1 MQLACYFYVK
11 MYYCIIISSNLNT
24 MKTKTP
30 KLFIAVF
37 AAFTLF
43 ICSNANAQSTE
54 KSNLRFGIGVDG
66 LLPVGNLSN
75 TENFALGITP
85 RLQYRLSSTVSLTFT
100 SGLYHFFPKTVTYP
114 AVGIL
119 PAVTVK
125 YKSDIIPVKAGAK
138 FFLSDNIY
146 FGAEAG
152 AGFQVA
158 EGGGPV
164 ALILAPGIGYANRK
178 WDINA
183 RYEDFTYN
191 GYSND
196 VVGLRI
202 AYGFGL

>member
-1 MQLACYFYVK
+1 
-11 MYYCIIISSNLNT
+11 

-30 KLFIAVF
+30 KLFITVF

-43 ICSNANAQSTE
+43 ICSNAKAQSTE

-66 LLPVGNLSN
+66 LLPVGNLTN

-85 RLQYRLSSTVSLTFT
+85 RLQYRLSSTVSLTLT
-100 SGLYHFFPKTVTYP
+100 SGLYHFFPKTVT
-114 AVGIL
+114 L
-119 PAVTVK
+119 PQLQDAPTERVK

-138 FFLSDNIY
+138 FFLNESIY

-158 EGGGPV
+158 KGGGPV
-164 ALILAPGIGYANRK
+164 ALILAPGIGYANKK

-191 GYSND
+191 GYSNG

>member
-1 MQLACYFYVK
+1 
-11 MYYCIIISSNLNT
+11 
-24 MKTKTP
+24 MKTQTP
-30 KLFIAVF
+30 KLFITVF

-43 ICSNANAQSTE
+43 ICSNVNAQSTE

-66 LLPVGNLSN
+66 LLPLGNLSN

-85 RLQYRLSSTVSLTFT
+85 RLQYRLSSTVSLTLT
-100 SGLYHFFPKTVTYP
+100 SGLYHFFPKSIALVDVNNNPVGTY
-114 AVGIL
+114 
-119 PAVTVK
+119 K
-125 YKSDIIPVKAGAK
+125 FKSDIIPVKAGAK
-138 FFLSDNIY
+138 FFLSPNIY

-164 ALILAPGIGYANRK
+164 ALILAPGIGYANKK

-191 GYSND
+191 GYSNG
-196 VVGLRI
+196 VIGLRI